1 LNDLRFG
8 LFFPQF
14 DELADPARLAD
25 LAVVAEEAGWSGFF
39 LWDHML
45 ARPGMAVC
53 DPWIAMAAIAA
64 ATREIRFGAM
74 VTPLARRRPW
84 VLARQAAALD
94 VLSGGRL
101 VIGVGLGDDGWKEFS
116 SFGDAAD
123 PRERRV
129 LLDESLE
136 VLRRLLSGQ
145 HVEFDG
151 ERLHVHSTP
160 FLPRPAADPLP
171 IWVAGRWPNRAP
183 LARAARMQ
191 GCFPIFAGDP
201 DFPDADDLAGVR
213 AELTRL
219 GAPDVYDLAVTCKMR
234 LLGPSERAKAV
245 TTAESNGVTWLLEG
259 FVPGLSV
266 AEFEAVAAAGPPRE
280 LRRARSVGAGCDRAA
295 TVDRQ
300 PLGDLLVRHHVHH
313 RVDERQVRER
323 LREVA
328 QVPA

>member
-1 LNDLRFG
+1 MNDLKYG
-8 LFFPQF
+8 LFFPPF

-64 ATREIRFGAM
+64 ATQQVRFGAM

-116 SFGDAAD
+116 SFGDAAE

-136 VLRRLLSGQ
+136 VLQRLLTGKD
-145 HVEFDG
+145 VDFDG
-151 ERLHVHSTP
+151 ERLHVHCTP
-160 FLPRPAADPLP
+160 FLPRPVQDPVP

-183 LARAARMQ
+183 LARAARMHAS
-191 GCFPIFAGDP
+191 FPIFVGDP

-219 GAPDVYDLAVTCKMR
+219 GVPDDHDLAITCKMR
-234 LLGPSERAKAV
+234 LLGPPERAKAV
-245 TTAESNGVTWLLEG
+245 ATAESHGVTWLLEG
-259 FVPGLSV
+259 FGPGLPM
-266 AEFEAVAAAGPPRE
+266 AELEAVATAGPPRE
-280 LRRARSVGAGCDRAA
+280 
-295 TVDRQ
+295 
-300 PLGDLLVRHHVHH
+300 
-313 RVDERQVRER
+313 
-323 LREVA
+323 
-328 QVPA
+328 

>member
-1 LNDLRFG
+1 LNDLKHG

-14 DELADPARLAD
+14 DELADPARIAD
-25 LAVVAEEAGWSGFF
+25 LAVVAEQAGWSGFF

-45 ARPGMAVC
+45 ARPGTAVC

-64 ATREIRFGAM
+64 ATQQIRFGAM

-94 VLSGGRL
+94 LLSGGRH

-116 SFGDAAD
+116 SFGDASE

-136 VLRRLLSGQ
+136 VLQRLFTGQ
-145 HVEFDG
+145 NVDFDG

-160 FLPRPAADPLP
+160 FLPRPVQDPVP
-171 IWVAGRWPNRAP
+171 VWVAGRWPNRAP
-183 LARAARMQ
+183 LARAVRMQ

-201 DFPDADDLAGVR
+201 VFPDADDLAGVR

-219 GAPDVYDLAVTCKMR
+219 GAPEDQDLAITCKLRR
-234 LLGPSERAKAV
+234 LEPAERVKAV
-245 TTAESNGVTWLLEG
+245 ATAESYGVTWLLEG
-259 FVPGLSV
+259 FAPGLSV
-266 AEFEAVAAAGPPRE
+266 DKFEAVAAAGPPRE
-280 LRRARSVGAGCDRAA
+280 
-295 TVDRQ
+295 
-300 PLGDLLVRHHVHH
+300 
-313 RVDERQVRER
+313 
-323 LREVA
+323 
-328 QVPA
+328 

>member
-1 LNDLRFG
+1 MKEVRFG
-8 LFFPQF
+8 LFLPQF
-14 DELADPARLAD
+14 GELADPGRLAD
-25 LAVVAEEAGWSGFF
+25 LAAVAEEAGWSGFF

-94 VLSGGRL
+94 LLSGGRL

-123 PRERRV
+123 PRQRRA
-129 LLDESLE
+129 LLDDSLE
-136 VLRRLLSGQ
+136 VLQRLLAGEN
-145 HVEFDG
+145 VDFDG

-160 FLPRPAADPLP
+160 FLPKPVQDPLP

-201 DFPDADDLAGVR
+201 VFPDADDLAGVR

-219 GAPDVYDLAVTCKMR
+219 GAAEDYDLAITSKMR
-234 LLGPSERAKAV
+234 LLGASERAKAV
-245 TTAESNGVTWLLEG
+245 ATAESNGVTWLLEG
-259 FVPGLSV
+259 FGPGLSV
-266 AEFEAVAAAGPPRE
+266 AEFEAVAAAGPM
-280 LRRARSVGAGCDRAA
+280 RALS
-295 TVDRQ
+295 
-300 PLGDLLVRHHVHH
+300 LVAR
-313 RVDERQVRER
+313 
-323 LREVA
+323 
-328 QVPA
+328 

>member
-1 LNDLRFG
+1 MKEVRFG

-14 DELADPARLAD
+14 DELADPGRLAD
-25 LAVVAEEAGWSGFF
+25 LAAVAEEAGWSGFF

-53 DPWIAMAAIAA
+53 DPWIAMAAIAT

-94 VLSGGRL
+94 LLSGGRL

-123 PRERRV
+123 PRQRRA
-129 LLDESLE
+129 LLDDSLE
-136 VLRRLLSGQ
+136 VLQRLLAGEN
-145 HVEFDG
+145 VDFDG

-160 FLPRPAADPLP
+160 FLPKPVQDPLP

-201 DFPDADDLAGVR
+201 AFPDADDLAGAR

-219 GAPDVYDLAVTCKMR
+219 GAPEDYDLAITSKMR
-234 LLGPSERAKAV
+234 LLGASERAKAV
-245 TTAESNGVTWLLEG
+245 ATAESNGVTWLLEG
-259 FVPGLSV
+259 FGPGLSV
-266 AEFEAVAAAGPPRE
+266 AEFEAVAAAGPM
-280 LRRARSVGAGCDRAA
+280 RALS
-295 TVDRQ
+295 
-300 PLGDLLVRHHVHH
+300 LVAR
-313 RVDERQVRER
+313 
-323 LREVA
+323 
-328 QVPA
+328 

>member
-1 LNDLRFG
+1 MKEVRFG

-14 DELADPARLAD
+14 DELADPGRLAD
-25 LAVVAEEAGWSGFF
+25 LAAVAEEAGWSGFF

-53 DPWIAMAAIAA
+53 DPWIAMAAIAT

-94 VLSGGRL
+94 LLSGGRL

-123 PRERRV
+123 PRERRA
-129 LLDESLE
+129 LLDDSLE
-136 VLRRLLSGQ
+136 VLQRLLAGEN
-145 HVEFDG
+145 VDFDG

-160 FLPRPAADPLP
+160 FLPKPVQDPLP

-201 DFPDADDLAGVR
+201 AFPDADDLAGAR

-219 GAPDVYDLAVTCKMR
+219 GAPEDYDLAITSKMR
-234 LLGPSERAKAV
+234 LLGASERAKAV
-245 TTAESNGVTWLLEG
+245 ATAESNGVTWLLEG
-259 FVPGLSV
+259 FGPGLSV
-266 AEFEAVAAAGPPRE
+266 AEFEAVAAAGPM
-280 LRRARSVGAGCDRAA
+280 RALS
-295 TVDRQ
+295 
-300 PLGDLLVRHHVHH
+300 LVAR
-313 RVDERQVRER
+313 
-323 LREVA
+323 
-328 QVPA
+328 